1 MRCPNCGHDVTRVLE
16 TRPGYS
22 GDLRYRRC
30 LNCAKRFTTMERV
43 SNYDPAEGYIDA
55 HPLRVVPE
63 PQQKCKA
70 PAEAARWAGKAFK
83 AAPYMPDAVPDGY
96 GITAEAAP
104 LLLRWWRE
112 SRRSKHGSKATWTE
126 AAWMGS
132 VARVGRL
139 PRRRQIELCTAGVEG
154 GWQTLREEYL
164 GSRKPLGLPQMGR
177 RLMPRD
183 PAMLDALE
191 ELCPP

>member
-1 MRCPNCGHDVTRVLE
+1 MRCPHCGYEVTRVLE
-16 TRPGYS
+16 TRPRDE

-30 LNCAKRFTTMERV
+30 LHCSTRFTTMERWSV
-43 SNYDPAEGYIDA
+43 SDPGAAGYVDA
-55 HPLRVVPE
+55 PALRVVPE
-63 PQQKCKA
+63 SQQKAKA
-70 PAEAARWAGKAFK
+70 PAKDIRAARF
-83 AAPYMPDAVPDGY
+83 MPDAVPEGY

-104 LLLRWWRE
+104 LLLQWWRE
-112 SRRSKHGSKATWTE
+112 SRHSKHGSKATWTE

-164 GSRKPLGLPQMGR
+164 GSHKPLGLPQMGR
-177 RLMPRD
+177 RPMPKD
-183 PAMLDALE
+183 PAMLAALE
-191 ELCPP
+191 EPWPA